1 MNSTLQK
8 YAIDPSHTSVEFL
21 VRHMMLAKVRGRFTG
36 VTGSFA
42 VPQDGTLP
50 TEIEANIDASSIDT
64 REEQRDTHLKS
75 PDFLDAANFPTI
87 QFVSTKAEGSGE
99 RFTLHGNLTIHGVT
113 RPVALDVSFEGRATD
128 PWGNQRVGFSAHTT
142 IGRKDFG
149 LTWNQALE
157 TGGVLVGDE
166 VRIELNVEGIL
177 QAS

>member
-8 YAIDPSHTSVEFL
+8 YAIDPAHTSVEFL

-42 VPQDGTLP
+42 VPQEGTLP
-50 TEIEANIDASSIDT
+50 SEIEAHIDASTIDT
-64 REEQRDTHLKS
+64 REEQRDAHLKS
-75 PDFLDAANFPTI
+75 ADFLDAANFPTLD
-87 QFVSTKAEGSGE
+87 FVGSKIEGSGE
-99 RFTLHGNLTIHGVT
+99 SFTLHGNLTIHGVT
-113 RPVALDVSFEGRATD
+113 RPVALEVSFEGRATD
-128 PWGNQRVGFSAHTT
+128 PWGNQRVGFTAHTK
-142 IGRKDFG
+142 IARKDFG

-177 QAS
+177 QTA

>member
-50 TEIEANIDASSIDT
+50 TEIEAHIDTTSIDT

-75 PDFLDAANFPTI
+75 ADFLDAATFPTI
-87 QFVSTKAEGSGE
+87 DFVSTKADGSDE
-99 RFTLHGNLTIHGVT
+99 RFTMNGNLTIHGVT
-113 RPVALDVSFEGRATD
+113 RPVALDVTFEGRATD
-128 PWGNQRVGFSAHTT
+128 PWGNQRIGFVAHTT
-142 IGRKDFG
+142 ISRKEFG

-157 TGGVLVGDE
+157 TGGVLVGDD
-166 VRIELNVEGIL
+166 VRIELNIEGIL
-177 QAS
+177 QTS

>member
-42 VPQDGTLP
+42 VPDQGTMP
-50 TEIEANIDASSIDT
+50 TEIEVQIAASTIDT

-75 PDFLDAANFPTI
+75 ADFLDVEHFASIDFK
-87 QFVSTKAEGSGE
+87 STQVEGSGE
-99 RFTLHGNLTIHGVT
+99 KFRLHGVLSIHGVS
-113 RPVALDVSFEGRATD
+113 RPVVLEAAFEGRATD
-128 PWGNQRVGFSAHTT
+128 PWGNARIGFTAQTT

-157 TGGVLVGDE
+157 TGGLLVGDE
-166 VRIELNVEGIL
+166 VRIELNVEGIA
-177 QAS
+177 QK